1 MKAVNSKD
9 CVLSG
14 VSFGYVAHTQ
24 TQLVSTFWVKAYKIE
39 WYFPD
44 ADKLIDVM
52 FLMLIN

>member
-1 MKAVNSKD
+1 MSLQVCPLGILHIPK
-9 CVLSG
+9 
-14 VSFGYVAHTQ
+14 

-39 WYFPD
+39 CYVPD